1 MKQQEISSKFK
12 LAVDQIRRGLAVR
25 VSSSQVIVEDVGVIV
40 DDCLVALFT
49 ASMDENHLL
58 VSLVDIDPDIF
69 IWEDEPPTAW
79 VVTLDQNPD
88 FIKEIEI
95 LTDHAISH
103 LKRLGL
109 RSSTFYM

>member
-1 MKQQEISSKFK
+1 MKQQEICSNFK

-25 VSSSQVIVEDVGVIV
+25 VCSSQIRVEDIGVIV

-49 ASMDENHLL
+49 ASIDDNHLL

-69 IWEDEPPTAW
+69 VWEDDPPTAW
-79 VVTLDQNPD
+79 VVTLDENRD
-88 FIKEIEI
+88 LIEEIEV

-109 RSSTFYM
+109 R